1 LLGIALENKNI
12 GIVRYLVVRKRMLLS
27 AEKNLPTDT
36 LMENLDLVLR
46 VLPEGALTEQH
57 IGQEDDMAAYGAFD
71 SAAVDASPSAPI
83 AAPIA
88 RNRHSAST
96 STIDTFDPSGPWSTE
111 LAQDF
116 STINVRGGNG
126 DEASN
131 GSVDDAV
138 SRIEYVCAFPEKLSL
153 PFFSPLSFS
162 ALSAFLIVSI
172 VWQRRV
178 VTRYAALNAEITY
191 RGAPFVLV
199 NALSCGCSS
208 LEVNCRAKP

>member
-27 AEKNLPTDT
+27 AEKNLPADT

-57 IGQEDDMAAYGAFD
+57 IGQEDDMPAYGAFD

-83 AAPIA
+83 AP
-88 RNRHSAST
+88 HLDSANT
-96 STIDTFDPSGPWSTE
+96 SAIDTFDPSGHGSTE

-116 STINVRGGNG
+116 STINVRGRNG
-126 DEASN
+126 DEASD

-138 SRIEYVCAFPEKLSL
+138 SRIDYMCAVPEKLSL
-153 PFFSPLSFS
+153 PFFSPFLSVHHLF
-162 ALSAFLIVSI
+162 F
-172 VWQRRV
+172 
-178 VTRYAALNAEITY
+178 
-191 RGAPFVLV
+191 
-199 NALSCGCSS
+199 
-208 LEVNCRAKP
+208 